1 MHITTPRID
10 DNTEKKKYSA
20 MKDIV
25 TPTSKDAHVKTQR
38 AYRTSI
44 DIWYYKK

>member
-1 MHITTPRID
+1 
-10 DNTEKKKYSA
+10 
-20 MKDIV
+20 MKDIL
-25 TPTSKDAHVKTQR
+25 TPPSKDAHVKTQR